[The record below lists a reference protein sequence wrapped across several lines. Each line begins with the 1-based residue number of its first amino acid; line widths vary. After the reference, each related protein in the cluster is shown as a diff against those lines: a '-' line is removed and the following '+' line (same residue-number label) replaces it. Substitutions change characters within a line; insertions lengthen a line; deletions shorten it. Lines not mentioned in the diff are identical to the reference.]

1 MSFITLRL
9 LNMAMWIWFA
19 ASGVLLLIELITA
32 DLLFASLAISALAA
46 AGAAGLGA
54 DIVTQGIVF
63 GVAAALS
70 LLLLRPIALK
80 HMRKQPPNSATNTD
94 ALLGAEAFTL
104 TEVTERGGQVKLSGE
119 TWSAKTEGGKISPN
133 SKVQVTAIR
142 GATAI
147 IKEA

>member
-1 MSFITLRL
+1 
-9 LNMAMWIWFA
+9 MAMWIWLA
-19 ASGVLLLIELITA
+19 ASGVLLLVELITA

-54 DIVTQGIVF
+54 DIVVQGIVF
-63 GVAAALS
+63 GVAAAIS

-80 HMRKQPPNSATNTD
+80 HMRKQPLDAATNTD
-94 ALLGAEAFTL
+94 ALLGQEAFTL
-104 TEVTERGGQVKLSGE
+104 TEVNEMGGQVKLSGE
-119 TWSAKTEGGKISPN
+119 TWSAKTEGVVIAADK
-133 SKVQVTAIR
+133 KVLVTAIR